1 MGMGTEDSGKS
12 TALLQWWDC
21 ERFPHANVLCL
32 VFFFFNPVE
41 HWSLSRQTQTGSFR
55 ERFLSDTPRLLLL
68 RL

>member
-12 TALLQWWDC
+12 TALLQWRDC
-21 ERFPHANVLCL
+21 ERFPHASVLCL

-41 HWSLSRQTQTGSFR
+41 HWSLSRQTQTGSFC
-55 ERFLSDTPRLLLL
+55 ERFPSDMPRLLLL